1 MDVESAVDLARQAVT
16 LTLVLVAP
24 VLLVTLAVALVVS
37 LLQAATQVQEHTL
50 SFVPKIIATL
60 LAILLVG
67 PWMLTRL
74 LEFSRR
80 MFSGGP

>member
-1 MDVESAVDLARQAVT
+1 VT

>member
-1 MDVESAVDLARQAVT
+1 
-16 LTLVLVAP
+16 
-24 VLLVTLAVALVVS
+24 VLLVTLVVAMVVS
-37 LLQAATQVQEHTL
+37 LLPAATQVQEHTL